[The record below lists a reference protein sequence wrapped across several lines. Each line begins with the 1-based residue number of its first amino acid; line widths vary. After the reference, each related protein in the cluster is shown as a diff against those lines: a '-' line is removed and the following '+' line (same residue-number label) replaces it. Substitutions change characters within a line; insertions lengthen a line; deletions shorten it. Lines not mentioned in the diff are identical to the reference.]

1 MSRLLKTVSTIV
13 LCTFLMAVTP
23 PSLKPDASIPN
34 PIEFTSSSNSS
45 FDLVNVNSS
54 DSKDRVFASQN
65 NEGFKTRL
73 VVDSKEVDLKNQG
86 YENSCGVKVETST
99 EKIIGNQ
106 YLKVNFV
113 FTNLTQDLKTFDF
126 SNCFRL
132 GEGSQVVS
140 NDNFFSFK
148 NGDRSFIFYLKNHFG
163 VSDVDNFWIGNSN
176 EMNSNFNSQIK
187 SDSKFVSDGNLDALF
202 SWSQKSLQP
211 NEKKVLSFLVSSN
224 QLEDLPN
231 VTFNPLTSNEV
242 VIGDS
247 LNVTGSVSSN
257 DKENVSFMYSFD
269 DSSKEYKTN
278 SGIQCYGQPK
288 DFNVGINVPNDLT
301 SGKHAL
307 HVWFEDSRGNTS
319 VSKTYDVNLVDENQP
334 DFKEVKDTTR
344 INNEVNLTIEDTGS
358 GVDKVVLPNGQEVK
372 NDDASKEM
380 NVNYE
385 TSSNGNLEFKAVDG
399 SGNESLKTVTVSNYS
414 DKKEK
419 EEDLK
424 FCQKLMNSPR
434 AMSLNSG
441 LQIDDS
447 ESKVELAGDESP
459 ITWKEGTGVDESTV
473 DFIDVCYG
481 DHQFVAVDANDN
493 IYTSKDGIAWV
504 KSDKK
509 FYNFTESIYYDG
521 DRYISTS
528 QYIATYDKNFN
539 RTSYQFLNYVINSVV
554 HHDHDYV
561 AVGNE
566 GYIYYSNNGTDWSS
580 SQVVNESINFTD
592 VTYGNGKFVAIT
604 DHGFAMYSSDGQ
616 NWDQSYILGADY
628 SNFISVC
635 YGNGLFL
642 TMEPDYGLLA
652 YSTDGVNWHRDDG
665 TKVYNNK
672 ASISAF
678 PGIFVICRSLG
689 SCSYSEDGK
698 NWTDCNTGIHKD
710 FRKAAYGNG
719 RLVIVGEDHLVVY
732 ADYDTTKPTLTLS
745 QNTSY
750 TKSTISFSADDSNF
764 SYVLKP
770 DGTKS
775 TSKTGTYDVT
785 SNGAYT
791 FKAYDK
797 AGNYTSKTITVTG
810 IDKTNPTLT
819 LSQSS
824 TAWTKDNVTINFT
837 ADDTNFDYVLKPDK
851 SKSTSKT
858 GSYNVSSNGTY
869 SFTAYDK
876 AGNKTSKSITISN
889 IDKTAPTISKV
900 EKVNLSATGY
910 DIYVTCSDNVGV
922 IEVRVP
928 TWTLAS
934 KQADIKWLV
943 ASKESDGRYHAR
955 INFSDWGSK
964 EGYYASHVYA
974 YDAAGNNTGYV
985 TEDYLMDKSN
995 PTLSVSANT
1004 TFPAKKVVL
1013 SYSADDSNFKEVE
1026 LPNGSKSSSKTGT
1039 YEVTSNGTYIFKA
1052 TDLVGKSVSKSITV
1066 SNIDLTPPSLTLGVN
1081 KTSFTSGDVVINFT
1095 ADDANF
1101 SKVEL
1106 PNGQFSTNKTGSYT
1120 VTSNGTYS
1128 FKAYDYAGNVTT
1140 KSITVSNIDKTAP
1153 TLNVSLSSSALT
1165 NRNLTISFSADDA
1178 NFDYVLKPDNSKST
1192 TKTGSFGISSNGV
1205 YVFKAYDKAGNSV
1218 TKTLTVSNI
1227 DKTNP
1232 SLSLTVN
1239 TTNPSKNV
1247 IISYVGD
1254 DEHFKS
1260 IALPNGS
1267 TTTSKTGTYTVS
1279 SNGTF
1284 TFKASDSVGNET
1296 TKTITISN
1304 IDRTSPSLELT
1315 QNRTDLTNGD
1325 VVVSYSADDSNFKSV
1340 TLPNGTVSNSKKGTF
1355 TVGSN
1360 GTFTFVAEDLAGNK
1374 TSKSIAISN
1383 IDKTLPTGS
1392 LSLNTTAYVNSVT
1405 INYSGDDDNW
1415 DHVVLPNGQSATSKI
1430 GSYTVNYSGCYKF
1443 EFWDKAG
1450 NKTEKSIDVTN
1461 VNSITLTTS
1470 SNSIDFGSSS
1480 NHKESSLNF
1489 DVKSTSNYS
1498 VSLTALGNFSNGDFS
1513 VPSNY
1518 LKIRIGSNSFV
1529 DFPNAGQTKVLYPN
1543 EPANPISSKAY
1554 SITGKL
1560 GSAVYGQKS
1569 GLYKLGFKLSVSQN

>member
-54 DSKDRVFASQN
+54 NSKDRVFASQN

-176 EMNSNFNSQIK
+176 EINSNFNSQIK
-187 SDSKFVSDGNLDALF
+187 SDSKFISDGNLCALF
-202 SWSQKSLQP
+202 LWSQKSLQP
-211 NEKKVLSFLVSSN
+211 NEKKTLSFLVSSN
-224 QLEDLPN
+224 QLEDLPS

-301 SGKHAL
+301 SGKHSL

-319 VSKTYDVNLVDENQP
+319 VSKTYDINLVDENQP

-358 GVDKVVLPNGQEVK
+358 GVDKVVLPNGQEIK

-399 SGNESLKTVTVSNYS
+399 SGNESLKTVTVTNYS

-419 EEDLK
+419 DEDLK

-441 LQIDDS
+441 LQVDDS
-447 ESKVELAGDESP
+447 KSKVELAGNPAS
-459 ITWKEGTGVDESTV
+459 ITWKKGTGVEESNTLFT
-473 DFIDVCYG
+473 DICYG
-481 DHQFVAVDANDN
+481 NNEFVAVDNDGYA
-493 IYTSKDGIAWV
+493 YTSKDGIAWV
-504 KSDKK
+504 NLHKQLGE
-509 FYNFTESIYYDG
+509 YIYYDG
-521 DRYISTS
+521 DKYITLGSN
-528 QYIATYDKNFN
+528 IITYDKDFKQI
-539 RTSYQFLNYVINSVV
+539 SCYKILFSASAYSIA
-554 HHDHDYV
+554 HHDNDYV
-561 AVGNE
+561 AVGS
-566 GYIYYSNNGTDWSS
+566 GGHIFYSHNGTGWN
-580 SQVVNESINFTD
+580 QFSICDEDTKFFGI
-592 VTYGNGKFVAIT
+592 TYGNGKFVTVSNKGGIY
-604 DHGFAMYSSDGQ
+604 YSADGQ
-616 NWDQSYILGADY
+616 NWAQSAFKG
-628 SNFISVC
+628 SSWFTSVC
-635 YGNGLFL
+635 YGNGVFVARA
-642 TMEPDYGLLA
+642 DGLLY
-652 YSTDGVNWHRDDG
+652 YSTDGNTWYRGSVIGTFHGYSEVSVLSGIFIACGDDG
-665 TKVYNNK
+665 KY
-672 ASISAF
+672 A
-678 PGIFVICRSLG
+678 
-689 SCSYSEDGK
+689 YSKDGK
-698 NWTDCNTGIHKD
+698 NWTVANSGFSNNLK
-710 FRKAAYGNG
+710 KAAYGNG
-719 RLVIVGEDHLVVY
+719 RLVAVGSKHLVAY
-732 ADYDTTKPTLTLS
+732 ADVDAPSITLS
-745 QNTSY
+745 PSTSDC
-750 TKSTISFSADDSNF
+750 TKSLSIDYSISGDFFSNIT
-764 SYVLKP
+764 LP
-770 DGTKS
+770 DGTTS
-775 TSKTGTYDVT
+775 TSETGSYEVT
-785 SNGAYT
+785 SNGTYT
-791 FKAYDK
+791 FTAYDK
-797 AGNYTSKTITVTG
+797 FGNEVSKSITISN
-810 IDKTNPTLT
+810 IDDTEPTLT
-819 LSQSS
+819 VSRFYP
-824 TAWTKDNVTINFT
+824 AWTSGNVTINFT
-837 ADDTNFDYVLKPDK
+837 ADDDNFDYVLKPDG

-858 GSYNVSSNGTY
+858 GSYEVSSNGTY

-900 EKVNLSATGY
+900 EKVNLSTTGY

-922 IEVRVP
+922 TTVRVP

-964 EGYYASHVYA
+964 EGYYTSHVYA
-974 YDAAGNNTGYV
+974 YDAAGNNVGYP

-995 PTLSVSANT
+995 PTLSVSVNT
-1004 TFPAKKVVL
+1004 TSPTKKVVL
-1013 SYSADDSNFKEVE
+1013 SYLADDPNFKEVE

-1039 YEVTSNGTYIFKA
+1039 YEVTSNGTYTFKA
-1052 TDLVGKSVSKSITV
+1052 TDLAGKSASKSITV

-1081 KTSFTSGDVVINFT
+1081 TTSSTSGDVVINFT
-1095 ADDANF
+1095 ASDANF

-1128 FKAYDYAGNVTT
+1128 FKAYDSAGNVTT

-1153 TLNVSLSSSALT
+1153 TLNVSLSSSVLT
-1165 NRNLTISFSADDA
+1165 NGNLTINFSADDA

-1205 YVFKAYDKAGNSV
+1205 YVFKAYDKAGNSI

-1239 TTNPSKNV
+1239 TTNPSKDV
-1247 IISYVGD
+1247 VISYVGD

-1284 TFKASDSVGNET
+1284 TFKASDSVGNEI

-1325 VVVSYSADDSNFKSV
+1325 VVINYSADDSNFKSV
-1340 TLPNGTVSNSKKGTF
+1340 TLPNGTVSTSKEGTF
-1355 TVGSN
+1355 TGGSN

-1415 DHVVLPNGQSATSKI
+1415 DHVVLPNGQSATSKT

-1480 NHKESSLNF
+1480 NPKESSLNF

-1513 VPSNY
+1513 MPSNY
-1518 LKIRIGSNSFV
+1518 LKFRMGSNSFV

>member
-54 DSKDRVFASQN
+54 NSKDRVFASQN

-86 YENSCGVKVETST
+86 YENSCGIKVETST

-163 VSDVDNFWIGNSN
+163 VSDVDSFWIGNSN

-187 SDSKFVSDGNLDALF
+187 SDSKFISDGNLCASF
-202 SWSQKSLQP
+202 TWSQKSLQP

-301 SGKHAL
+301 SGKHSL

-319 VSKTYDVNLVDENQP
+319 VSKTYDVNLVDKNQP

-372 NDDASKEM
+372 NDNASEEM

-447 ESKVELAGDESP
+447 ESKVELAGNPAS
-459 ITWKEGTGVDESTV
+459 ITWKKGTGVEESDV
-473 DFIDVCYG
+473 GFEDVCYG
-481 DHQFVAVDANDN
+481 NHQFVAVDSHLDT
-493 IYTSKDGIAWV
+493 YTSKDGIAWV
-504 KSDKK
+504 KTNTFHKIPVD
-509 FYNFTESIYYDG
+509 IYYDG
-521 DRYISTS
+521 DKYILTG
-528 QYIATYDKNFN
+528 QYIETYDKDLKQISS
-539 RTSYQFLNYVINSVV
+539 RYLDYWANSIV
-554 HHDHDYV
+554 HHDNNYV
-561 AVGNE
+561 ACGDR
-566 GYIYYSNNGTDWSS
+566 GYISYSHNGIDWNDYKIADDDTSFVS
-580 SQVVNESINFTD
+580 
-592 VTYGNGKFVAIT
+592 VTYGNGKFVIVSNK
-604 DHGFAMYSSDGQ
+604 GIYYSSDGQ
-616 NWDQSYILGADY
+616 NWTKSDFKDSLL
-628 SNFISVC
+628 FTSVC
-635 YGNGLFL
+635 YGNGLFIAL
-642 TMEPDYGLLA
+642 AKGGLIG
-652 YSTDGVNWHRDDG
+652 YSTDGVTWHKDN
-665 TKVYNNK
+665 TIN
-672 ASISAF
+672 ISSGFYSTVSAL
-678 PGIFVICRSLG
+678 PGIFIICG
-689 SCSYSEDGK
+689 DDGKYAYSEDGK
-698 NWTDCNTGIHKD
+698 NWTVANNGLSVNDLKTV
-710 FRKAAYGNG
+710 AYGNG
-719 RLVIVGEDHLVVY
+719 RLVLVGKDHLVAY
-732 ADYDTTKPTLTLS
+732 ADYDVDTTDPTLTLS

-770 DGTKS
+770 NGTKS

-810 IDKTNPTLT
+810 IDETNPTLS

-858 GSYNVSSNGTY
+858 GSYVVSSNGTY

-876 AGNKTSKSITISN
+876 AGRKTSKSITISN

-900 EKVNLSATGY
+900 EKVNLSTTGY

-922 IEVRVP
+922 TEVRVP

-974 YDAAGNNTGYV
+974 YDAAGNNVGYPTV
-985 TEDYLMDKSN
+985 DYLLDKSN

-1004 TFPAKKVVL
+1004 TSPTKKVVL

-1026 LPNGSKSSSKTGT
+1026 LPNGSKSSYKTGT
-1039 YEVTSNGTYIFKA
+1039 YEVTSNGTYTFKV
-1052 TDLVGKSVSKSITV
+1052 TDLAGKSVSKSITV

-1081 KTSFTSGDVVINFT
+1081 TTSFTTGDVVINFT
-1095 ADDANF
+1095 ANDANF

-1128 FKAYDYAGNVTT
+1128 FKAYDSVGNVTT
-1140 KSITVSNIDKTAP
+1140 KSITISNIDKTAP

-1165 NRNLTISFSADDA
+1165 NENLTINFSADDA

-1239 TTNPSKNV
+1239 TTNPSKDV
-1247 IISYVGD
+1247 VISYVGD

-1267 TTTSKTGTYTVS
+1267 TTTSKTGNYTVS

-1325 VVVSYSADDSNFKSV
+1325 VVINYSADDSNFKSV

-1355 TVGSN
+1355 TAGSN

-1374 TSKSIAISN
+1374 TSKSITISN

-1405 INYSGDDDNW
+1405 INYSGDDANW
-1415 DHVVLPNGQSATSKI
+1415 DHVVLPNGQSATSKT

-1480 NHKESSLNF
+1480 NPKESSLNF

-1518 LKIRIGSNSFV
+1518 LKFRMGSNSFV

-1560 GSAVYGQKS
+1560 GSTVYGQKS